1 MMLEVIVGV
10 VAVRAAVPPVRT
22 PMAMP
27 PLRRTPSSGSTLTRS
42 TTTEAGQRL
51 RDGFGGIRLG
61 GVCGFGGHVLIL
73 HAT

>member
-22 PMAMP
+22 PMP

-51 RDGFGGIRLG
+51 RDGFGGIRLR
-61 GVCGFGGHVLIL
+61 GVCGFGGHALIL